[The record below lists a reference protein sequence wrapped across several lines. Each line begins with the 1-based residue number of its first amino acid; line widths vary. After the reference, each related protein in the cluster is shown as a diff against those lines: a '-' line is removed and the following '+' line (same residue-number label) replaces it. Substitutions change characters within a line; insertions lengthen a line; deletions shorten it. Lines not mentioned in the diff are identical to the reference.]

1 MDQEQSRSKQVLL
14 VKLEVRK
21 KRRMDIAKVKVD
33 KEIIFEKDCEE
44 MERLIFYADDDDEF
58 LQAGVR
64 SFVAGGIMLG
74 LGDKFLLGLGQ
85 FIFIGNREQDWVNMF
100 MALLFFK
107 QINDLADM
115 LDKTEGGIV
124 GGDKVLGR
132 SECNTLKEIW
142 AGDRGY
148 LYDKFYLLFFI

>member
-1 MDQEQSRSKQVLL
+1 
-14 VKLEVRK
+14 
-21 KRRMDIAKVKVD
+21 
-33 KEIIFEKDCEE
+33 
-44 MERLIFYADDDDEF
+44 
-58 LQAGVR
+58 
-64 SFVAGGIMLG
+64 MLG
-74 LGDKFLLGLGQ
+74 FGDKFLLGLGQ